1 MEAIAMKKWLSILV
15 VIMSFLVPQAA
26 IAARE
31 LIDPPAVTVPDS
43 VKPAEVAKIIKT
55 SLVNRGWIVEKDSAN
70 QISAGLYVRQHVL
83 KVAISYTATEV
94 KLTYVSS
101 QNLDYK
107 EKDGKRYIHRK
118 YAGWTTKIMSD
129 ITKGLQL
136 ATLD

>member
-1 MEAIAMKKWLSILV
+1 MKKWLGILV

-26 IAARE
+26 MAARE

-55 SLVNRGWIVEKDSAN
+55 SLVNRGWTVEKESGN

-118 YAGWTTKIMSD
+118 YTGWTANVMAD